1 MPPLNAMPYIV
12 PAGTRAKVIKP
23 NGQIVETY
31 VCRRHT
37 SFADYAMRRYWAH
50 YLEFRRDGWRLIV
63 PESWIIKVEVKCE

>member
-1 MPPLNAMPYIV
+1 MPPPKAMPYIV

-37 SFADYAMRRYWAH
+37 SFADGAMRRYGSH

-63 PESWIIKVEVKCE
+63 PESWIIKVEVRCE